1 MAVALAGTQGQ
12 DNGTS
17 QNPTFNFTPSSAPTG
32 VGVGVV
38 WKDEDANVTIT
49 SVTYGGNA
57 MTLEDSQ
64 AFQSNKM
71 KAALYSLGN
80 PPSGL
85 QAVQVNFSAAPDRES
100 CHCVVAVTGGDTSDV
115 FGTPV
120 KATGVSAFPTVSGIA
135 SSPNEWCMDIAG
147 ASNTGAMGTVSAGQ
161 TERMDVALASA
172 AGGCSTEAGNTTVN
186 MGWTLSGSTD
196 WGIIGASFKVA
207 GAGGTGKTF
216 YLRTTAVDSWMRLS
230 ESGESTVT
238 LTSGWTV
245 GTGSTNHSSLET
257 GVKRLESTFTDTTQP
272 DGSLNATLFDAWR
285 TEDKYT
291 GDFASGNWTVS
302 AWLRSAL
309 SPDQHDGAIVVR
321 LFRGANANGS
331 GAVQITSAQQV
342 GSTATN
348 MTGNPNL
355 TELIWNPGA
364 FSVANEYLFFQIA
377 WKRIGAGAAA
387 DTDILFKSG
396 GGGFGTTITTANFT
410 NTSTVERSAAF
421 FHAHVAAFG
430 GITNV

>member
-1 MAVALAGTQGQ
+1 MAVAYAGSQSW
-12 DNGTS
+12 DNGTA
-17 QNPTFNFTPSSAPTG
+17 QNPSNNFTPSAAPSG
-32 VGVGVV
+32 VGVGVC
-38 WKDEDANVTIT
+38 WRDENANITIS

-64 AFQSNKM
+64 AFNSSKM
-71 KAALYSLGN
+71 NVALYSLGN
-80 PPSGL
+80 PPSGQ
-85 QAVQVNFSAAPDRES
+85 QAVQVNFSGVPDRES
-100 CHCVVAVTGGDTSDV
+100 CHYVVAVTGGDATNV
-115 FGTPV
+115 FGIPV
-120 KATGVSAFPTVSGIA
+120 KATGVSQIISVACP
-135 SSPNEWCMDIAG
+135 SSPDEIVMDIAG
-147 ASNTGAMGTVSAGQ
+147 ASNTGGMNVPGAGQ
-161 TERMDVALASA
+161 TERMDHALASA
-172 AGGCSTEAGNTTVN
+172 AGGGSTEAGTTSVT
-186 MGWTLSGSTD
+186 MSWSLFGSTD
-196 WGIIGASFKVA
+196 WGTVAASFKVA

-216 YLRTTAVDSWMRLS
+216 YLRTTAVDGWMRLS

-272 DGSLNATLFDAWR
+272 DGSLNTTLFDAWR

-291 GDFASGNWTVS
+291 GDFASANWTVS

-342 GSTATN
+342 GTTALN